1 MKIKVHIER
10 LVLEGLP
17 VTSLQARQVQG
28 SLETEL
34 ARLLAGGGLSEELR
48 GGIAV
53 PQLRAGTIQ
62 LAADN
67 QPVRLGHGIA
77 RAIYGGIGKSTGRA
91 EGLERRTAAYTPC
104 AKPGCQR

>member
-28 SLETEL
+28 TLETEL
-34 ARLLAGGGLSEELR
+34 ARLLATSGLSYELR

-53 PQLRAGTIQ
+53 PSVRAAGIEVPR
-62 LAADN
+62 DN
-67 QPVRLGHGIA
+67 HPARLGREVA
-77 RAIYGGIGKSTGRA
+77 RAVHGAIGGRK
-91 EGLERRTAAYTPC
+91 RT
-104 AKPGCQR
+104 